1 MEEQLKLYL
10 RTMINNGGSDL
21 HVKSGAIVR
30 VRIDGILTLLGKE
43 ILSGENVEDIAK
55 CISTIEQYKKLEED
69 KNLDLTYILGDEHRF
84 RVNFFY
90 QMDGLSAVFRLIPV
104 EIATLEE
111 LNLPEVIE
119 SFTHIQRGLILVTGV
134 TGSGKSTTL
143 AAIIDKINRKEQKH
157 IITIEDPIEFIHKDR
172 GCLITRYRTRYPFVF
187 RCIKSSPKRRPR
199 HHTCGGNEGFRE
211 YRHCLTC
218 CKYGSLSI
226 VYFTHNRC

>member
-1 MEEQLKLYL
+1 MEEKLKLYL
-10 RTMINNGGSDL
+10 RTMISNGGSDL

-30 VRIDGILTLLGKE
+30 VRIDGVLKILGKE
-43 ILSGENVEDIAK
+43 ILSRENVEDIAK
-55 CISTIEQYKKLEED
+55 FISTVEQYKKLEED

-143 AAIIDKINRKEQKH
+143 AAR
-157 IITIEDPIEFIHKDR
+157 
-172 GCLITRYRTRYPFVF
+172 
-187 RCIKSSPKRRPR
+187 
-199 HHTCGGNEGFRE
+199 
-211 YRHCLTC
+211 
-218 CKYGSLSI
+218 
-226 VYFTHNRC
+226 